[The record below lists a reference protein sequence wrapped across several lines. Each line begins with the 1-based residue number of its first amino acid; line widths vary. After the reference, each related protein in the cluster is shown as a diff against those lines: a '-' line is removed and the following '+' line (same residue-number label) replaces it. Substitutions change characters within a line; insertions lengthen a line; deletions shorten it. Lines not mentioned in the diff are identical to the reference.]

1 MDARDID
8 SAEQCR
14 DNIEA
19 VDYSNM
25 ETNGDKSEHESED
38 SKHEH
43 NSVSEKHAME
53 TKSNFSSL
61 AHLVPNFE
69 RKFHEKVSEKLKNF
83 PVLIRVSKI
92 VMFEMVFLIF
102 LLVISGFFALAFSQ
116 TIDSFNPR
124 NNLAIGRDGPGLA
137 FRPRPQEVKSTL
149 IEFIHGGG
157 GDWWG

>member
-1 MDARDID
+1 M
-8 SAEQCR
+8 
-14 DNIEA
+14 EA
-19 VDYSNM
+19 NA
-25 ETNGDKSEHESED
+25 DKSEHEND
-38 SKHEH
+38 DFKHEN
-43 NSVSEKHAME
+43 NSVSEFQKEKLAME

-69 RKFHEKVSEKLKNF
+69 IKFHAKVSEKLKNF

-92 VMFEMVFLIF
+92 VMFEMAFLIF
-102 LLVISGFFALAFSQ
+102 LLVISGFLALAFNQ